1 MVLNGMNSL
10 DRLLGIV
17 RAEGAAPVPERV
29 AAIAN
34 AARARHGNGVAA
46 VLAYG
51 SALRERDDASK
62 MVDLYLLV
70 DGYGEAGQSRW
81 LALANRLLPPN
92 VYYLEITHAGAKV
105 RSKYALVS
113 LAQVEA
119 LVSPETLH
127 PYFWARFA
135 QPTALAWARDAE
147 TAERVHRVLAQAIL
161 TLTGEAWPL
170 TEPEDPPEARWVR
183 AFSETYRTELR
194 AEGPDRARELYC
206 THSARYDAIANGV
219 DDGQEG
225 RLDRAAALR
234 RWRRRRIL
242 GKALSVLRL
251 VKAAFT
257 FQDGAAYLASKI
269 EQHSGVAVTLTD
281 WQRRHPVLASPGL
294 ALRLYRQGAFR

>member
-1 MVLNGMNSL
+1 MAARE
-10 DRLLGIV
+10 RLLDIV
-17 RAEGAAPVPERV
+17 RTEAAAEVPERV
-29 AAIAN
+29 AAIAE

-51 SALRERDDASK
+51 SALRERGDAAK

-92 VYYLEITHAGAKV
+92 VYYLEIDVQDAKV
-105 RSKYALVS
+105 RSKYAMVS
-113 LAQVEA
+113 LAQLEA
-119 LVSPETLH
+119 LVSPKTLH

-135 QPTALAWARDAE
+135 QPTALVWARDAE
-147 TAERVHRVLAQAIL
+147 TAARVHQLLAQAIL
-161 TLTGEAWPL
+161 TLTGQAWPL

-194 AEGPDRARELYC
+194 AEGPDRARELYR
-206 THSARYDAIANGV
+206 THAARYDAIAKEIDG
-219 DDGQEG
+219 GQEA
-225 RLDRAAALR
+225 RSDQAATLR
-234 RWRRRRIL
+234 RWRKRRIL
-242 GKALSVLRL
+242 GKVLSVLRL
-251 VKAAFT
+251 LKAAFT

-269 EQHSGVAVTLTD
+269 EQHSGVPVTLTD

-294 ALRLYRQGAFR
+294 AFRLYRQGAFR

>member
-1 MVLNGMNSL
+1 MTTVGLL
-10 DRLLGIV
+10 DRLLDIV
-17 RAEGAAPVPERV
+17 RAESALPVPDRV
-29 AAIAN
+29 AAIAD
-34 AARARHGNGVAA
+34 AARARHGYGVAA

-51 SALRERDDASK
+51 SALRERDDAAK
-62 MVDLYLLV
+62 MVDLYLLG
-70 DGYGEAGQSRW
+70 DGEAGQGRW
-81 LALANRLLPPN
+81 LSLANRLLPPN
-92 VYYLEITHAGAKV
+92 VYYLEITDAGAKV
-105 RSKYALVS
+105 RSKYAMVG
-113 LAQVEA
+113 LAQLEA
-119 LVSPETLH
+119 LVSRKTLH

-135 QPTALAWARDAE
+135 QPTALVWARDA
-147 TAERVHRVLAQAIL
+147 TAAERVHRVLAQAIL

-170 TEPEDPPEARWVR
+170 TEPGDPPEARWVR

-194 AEGPDRARELYC
+194 AEGPERARELYR
-206 THSARYDAIANGV
+206 THAARYDAIAKEV
-219 DDGQEG
+219 DDGREG

-269 EQHSGVAVTLTD
+269 EQHSGVAVALTD

-294 ALRLYRQGAFR
+294 ALRLYRRGAFR